1 MTDTIMTPSHR
12 ENVGI
17 TLPFP
22 GEDTLCKIDE
32 SNTARIYRKNQ
43 DRRNC

>member
-22 GEDTLCKIDE
+22 VEDTLCTRK
-32 SNTARIYRKNQ
+32 IYRKNQ